1 MDKLAGFRFLSLNYT
16 GYKGALSME
25 QEQFQKLVLDK
36 LDNHDQQFDVITQK
50 LDQHDQQ
57 FESIMKRLEKSDKF
71 QDMALEYM
79 AKMTQ
84 ELVGVKGEVAGIKD
98 GQRKLAILI
107 ENDIK
112 PKIDAIFE
120 KLAIHDDEIAHLKK
134 VK

>member
-1 MDKLAGFRFLSLNYT
+1 LNKYKQKALWSILFIHCAGFRFSSPNYN
-16 GYKGALSME
+16 GDKGALSME

-36 LDNHDQQFDVITQK
+36 LDSHGK
-50 LDQHDQQ
+50 R
-57 FESIMKRLEKSDKF
+57 FEKIEKF

-84 ELVGVKGEVAGIKD
+84 ELVDVKGDVSLIKD
-98 GQRKLAILI
+98 DQRKMAIML

-112 PKIDAIFE
+112 PKIDVIFE
-120 KLAIHDDEIAHLKK
+120 KLAIHDDEISHLKQ